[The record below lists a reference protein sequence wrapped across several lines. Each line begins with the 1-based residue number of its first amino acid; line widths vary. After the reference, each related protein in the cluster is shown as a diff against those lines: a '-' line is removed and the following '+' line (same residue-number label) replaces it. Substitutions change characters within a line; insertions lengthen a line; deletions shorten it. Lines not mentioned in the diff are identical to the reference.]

1 MERGH
6 PVRVPDAHEFEAPE
20 LLGESAAWCEMME
33 TLPRI
38 AASDL
43 PVLILGETG
52 SGKELVA
59 RAIHG
64 LSSRRRSEFVAHNC
78 GATPDSLIESELF
91 GHAKGSF
98 TGAVADRVGLFEA
111 ADRGTLFLDEIGDA
125 SALLQMKLLRVLQE
139 GEARRVGDV
148 RLRRVDVR
156 VLSATHRRVEDQI
169 GRDGFRADLYYRLN
183 AVRLELPPLR
193 ERGSDVLLLARAFLA
208 RAAAAI
214 GVEPPVIDDALA
226 ATLARHPWPGNVR
239 ELANG
244 CAYAVRVAG
253 ARERVGPE
261 HWPRAWLAANR
272 AAPARGLHAETRA
285 LEERRLSEALDRARG
300 NKTRAARALGLSR
313 QGLLKKL
320 RRYGLEVTE
329 VGADDEV
336 DDGVDAPLELDA
348 PSGAP

>member
-6 PVRVPDAHEFEAPE
+6 PARGDDAHEIETPE
-20 LLGESAAWCEMME
+20 LLGESAAWREMME

-59 RAIHG
+59 RAIHD
-64 LSSRRRSEFVAHNC
+64 LSARRRGGFVAHNC

-98 TGAVADRVGLFEA
+98 TGAVADRVGLFDA

-148 RLRRVDVR
+148 RLRRFDVR

-183 AVRLELPPLR
+183 TVRLELPPLR
-193 ERGSDVLLLARAFLA
+193 ERGSDVLVLARAFLA

-226 ATLARHPWPGNVR
+226 AAFARHPWPGNVR

-261 HWPRAWLAANR
+261 HWPRAWLAGSR
-272 AAPARGLHAETRA
+272 TAAPRGLHAETRA

-320 RRYGLEVTE
+320 RRYGLDGSDA
-329 VGADDEV
+329 GADE
-336 DDGVDAPLELDA
+336 DADTPLELDA